1 MEGLVGLFI
10 IGGAVWFI
18 CAYMAYATA
27 KQKRRRPLTWGILG
41 IFFGPIAFAAVFM
54 MPPGNMPSQHE
65 ETAAA
70 HDHGSG
76 SHEHPAGSA
85 DHDGSGHN
93 PSHGQTQAQADNY
106 EVPHKH
112 KH

>member
-1 MEGLVGLFI
+1 MYEGLVGLFI

-18 CAYMAYATA
+18 CAYLAYVTA
-27 KQKRRRPLTWGILG
+27 GKKRRRPLTWGILG
-41 IFFGPIAFAAVFM
+41 IFFGPLAFAAVYV
-54 MPPGNMPSQHE
+54 MPPGDMPAHHE
-65 ETAAA
+65 SEAA
-70 HDHGSG
+70 HDHGA
-76 SHEHPAGSA
+76 AGHDHGA
-85 DHDGSGHN
+85 DHEGAHS

>member
-18 CAYMAYATA
+18 CAYLAYVTA
-27 KQKRRRPLTWGILG
+27 GKKRRRPLTWGILG
-41 IFFGPIAFAAVFM
+41 IIFGPLAFAAVYV
-54 MPPGNMPSQHE
+54 MPPGNMPTHHQQE
-65 ETAAA
+65 AA
-70 HDHGSG
+70 HDHGA
-76 SHEHPAGSA
+76 AGH
-85 DHDGSGHN
+85 DHDHDDGAGHEASHH

-106 EVPHKH
+106 EVPKH

>member
-18 CAYMAYATA
+18 CAYLAYVTA
-27 KQKRRRPLTWGILG
+27 GKKRRRPLTWGILG
-41 IFFGPIAFAAVFM
+41 IIFGPLAFAAVYV
-54 MPPGNMPSQHE
+54 MPPGNMPTHHQQE
-65 ETAAA
+65 AA
-70 HDHGSG
+70 HDHGA
-76 SHEHPAGSA
+76 AGH
-85 DHDGSGHN
+85 DHDAGAGHDSSHH

-106 EVPHKH
+106 EVPKH